1 VPEVRDR
8 RCGEATRRLTRSRP
22 GPTNPGAWTAEDI
35 DDLIHDVD
43 MKVRPERI
51 VLMANAADPGA
62 DHLNFIHIRRRRSP

>member
-1 VPEVRDR
+1 
-8 RCGEATRRLTRSRP
+8 
-22 GPTNPGAWTAEDI
+22 
-35 DDLIHDVD
+35 